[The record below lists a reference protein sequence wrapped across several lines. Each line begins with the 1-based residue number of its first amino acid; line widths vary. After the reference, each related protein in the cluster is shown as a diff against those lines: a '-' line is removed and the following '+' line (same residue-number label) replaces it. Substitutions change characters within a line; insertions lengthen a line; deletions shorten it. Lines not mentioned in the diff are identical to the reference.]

1 MLEDPRG
8 GVFPRRAVQVHKR
21 FSPEGVPVKTVLYDI
36 RFGFRQLIKMPGFT
50 LTAIVSLALGIGA
63 TTAVFSVV
71 YAILMDPYPYA
82 APDRMVHTNL
92 IKPDGK
98 TDQFIGITRPE
109 WQQLRKS
116 PVVEDAFLQGTRN
129 LTISGSEFPEDVI
142 GVDFSSN
149 AFNFLGVPPALGRTL
164 EPSDAIDG
172 QDPAPVVVLG
182 YKFWQRHFNG
192 DISVI
197 GKTLQLD
204 HQNYTIVGVAGQRF
218 AWGDGDVYLPLKITG
233 DQTNNYYVCTR
244 LKPGVTHAQADAAL
258 QPLYDEFAHET
269 PKVFSPGK
277 LKVHLVGLNE
287 QFVKDL
293 GGTLYLLFGA
303 VALLL
308 LIGCGNVS
316 ILLLARASARQ
327 HEFAVRAAIGA
338 SRSRIVRQ
346 LLTEALLLSIT
357 GAGLGLALAYRTTA
371 IIAANL
377 PEFSFPH
384 EAAIRINVPVLI
396 FCIVVAV
403 GTGVL
408 FGLWPAWQ
416 LSRPEV
422 SQVMQSNT
430 RKTTGD
436 VKGRRTHAALIGG
449 QIALTLLM
457 LSGAGAAIDGFLR
470 LAHMKLGY
478 DPHNVMSV
486 GIPVHDGAYKTWP
499 ERAAYFEQLYAKVAQ
514 VPGVRMAVVSSNA
527 TPPANGFTTKFEIV
541 GKPSSED
548 LSFNFNMVSKEY
560 FPVLRIPII
569 QGRLWDED
577 ETKRG
582 AALAVI
588 NQTFAKRYFP
598 AGDAIGHTFIMPV
611 LKTPPPGVNLAT
623 GVGNGFLI
631 IGVVGDKLDDGL
643 TNPIKPEAYVPY
655 TAVMGGFTQILVR
668 SDGPPLALLHSI
680 RAAITTIDPS
690 QQTINDVR
698 DLEHWISRMQ
708 EYARGQ
714 LVAWLF
720 GAFAFLA
727 LALAAVGLYSVVA
740 YTAVQRT
747 NEFGIRIALGADR
760 GHVLGLVFR
769 STAASVGA
777 GIAAGVILTLALNK
791 VMASWA
797 VESVRD
803 PTLLLGAT
811 ATLSMVAT
819 LACLFP
825 AWRAAGADPMKA
837 IRYE

>member
-1 MLEDPRG
+1 M
-8 GVFPRRAVQVHKR
+8 
-21 FSPEGVPVKTVLYDI
+21 KTILYDI

-71 YAILMDPYPYA
+71 YAILMDPYPYK

-92 IKPDGK
+92 INADGK
-98 TDQFIGITRPE
+98 ADEFIGITRPE

-116 PVVEDAFLQGTRN
+116 AVVEDAFLQGSRSTM
-129 LTISGSEFPEDVI
+129 ISGSEFPEDVLA
-142 GVDFSSN
+142 VEFTSN
-149 AFNFLGVPPALGRTL
+149 AFNFLGVPAALGRTL
-164 EPSDAIDG
+164 QPSDAVDG
-172 QDPAPVVVLG
+172 QDPAPVIVLG
-182 YKFWQRHFNG
+182 YKFWQKHFNG
-192 DISVI
+192 DTSVI

-204 HQNYTIVGVAGQRF
+204 HQNYAIVGVAGERF
-218 AWGDGDVYLPLKITG
+218 AWGDGDVYMPLKITG
-233 DQTNNYYVCTR
+233 DQTTNYYVGTR

-258 QPLYDEFAHET
+258 QPLFDEFTRES

-277 LKVHLVGLNE
+277 LKVHVVGLNE

-316 ILLLARASARQ
+316 ILLLARATARQ

-357 GAGLGLALAYRTTA
+357 GAGLGLALAYKTTA
-371 IIAANL
+371 LIAANL
-377 PEFSFPH
+377 PQFSFPH
-384 EAAIRINVPVLI
+384 EAAIQINVPVLI
-396 FCIVVAV
+396 FCVVVAV

-436 VKGRRTHAALIGG
+436 VRGRRTHAVLIGG

-470 LAHMKLGY
+470 LSHMNLGY

-486 GIPVHDGAYKTWP
+486 GIPVHDGTYKTWP

-514 VPGVRMAVVSSNA
+514 VPGVRMAAISSNA
-527 TPPANGFTTKFEIV
+527 TPPANGFNTKFEVV
-541 GKPSSED
+541 GTPSAQD
-548 LSFNFNMVSKEY
+548 QSFNFNMVSKEY
-560 FPVLRIPII
+560 FPVLKIPVI
-569 QGRLWDED
+569 QGRLWAED

-588 NQTFAKRYFP
+588 NQTFARRYFP
-598 AGDAIGHTFIMPV
+598 AGDAIGHTFTMQV
-611 LKTPPPGVNLAT
+611 LKQPPPFLKLAPGVEK
-623 GVGNGFLI
+623 GFLI
-631 IGVVGDKLDDGL
+631 VGVVGDKLDDGL
-643 TNPIKPEAYVPY
+643 SRPIQPEAFVPY
-655 TAVMGGFTQILVR
+655 TAVMAGFTQILVR
-668 SDGPPLALLHSI
+668 SDGPPLALLRSI
-680 RAAITTIDPS
+680 RAAITTIDPN
-690 QQTINDVR
+690 QQTINDVK
-698 DLEHWISRMQ
+698 DLEHWISRMP

-747 NEFGIRIALGADR
+747 NEFGIRIALGAAR

-769 STAASVGA
+769 STAASVGI

-791 VMASWA
+791 VMATWA
-797 VESVRD
+797 AESVRD
-803 PTLLLGAT
+803 PLLLLGAT
-811 ATLSMVAT
+811 VALSMVAT
-819 LACLFP
+819 LACIVP